1 MDEVKI
7 EFPCDYPI
15 KVILE
20 NNPEVITE
28 VEAVARTYDPDLG
41 PVAFNESKNG
51 NYISVRLAFR
61 ATGTEQLQAM
71 FAELKQLPGV
81 RMVL

>member
-1 MDEVKI
+1 MDEAKI

-15 KVILE
+15 KVIME
-20 NNPEVITE
+20 NNPDVVTE
-28 VEAVARTYDPDLG
+28 VEAVARQYDPGLG
-41 PVAFNESKNG
+41 KVEFNESKNG

-61 ATGTEQLQAM
+61 ATGTEQLEGM
-71 FAELKQLPGV
+71 FADMKKLPGV

>member
-15 KVILE
+15 KVISE
-20 NNPEVITE
+20 NSETVISDIETI
-28 VEAVARTYDPDLG
+28 ARKYDPQLKQ
-41 PVAFNESKNG
+41 AELNKSKNG

-61 ATGTEQLQAM
+61 ATGTEQLKDL
-71 FAELKQLPGV
+71 FEELKTLAGV

>member
-1 MDEVKI
+1 MDEAKI

-15 KVILE
+15 KVI
-20 NNPEVITE
+20 TE
-28 VEAVARTYDPDLG
+28 HSEKVVSEIEAIARKYDPELKQ
-41 PVAFNESKNG
+41 AELNKSKNG

-61 ATGTEQLQAM
+61 ATGTEQLSDL
-71 FAELKQLPGV
+71 FEELKTLPGV

>member
-1 MDEVKI
+1 MDEAKI

-15 KVILE
+15 KVIME
-20 NNPEVITE
+20 NNPDVITE
-28 VEAVARTYDPDLG
+28 VETVARQFDPGLG
-41 PVAFNESKNG
+41 KAEFNESKNG

-61 ATGTEQLQAM
+61 PTGTEQLERLFEAM
-71 FAELKQLPGV
+71 KRLPGV